1 MNKKIAAV
9 CLGVFLIGCAGGG
22 SLAYANHKKGVEA
35 QSLLASLSQTQ
46 DNWEVEQFIR
56 TQEEQRP
63 DGLEES
69 QIATGSRYTGITY
82 NNVSVASAGNG
93 TAVSAEGGNEGNNK
107 EDNGFLDNILSKKD
121 QDVKQTKTP
130 DDSSNAADAVDV
142 EVTSADTSKTI
153 GRVAIQSGS
162 LNIRAAGSTDG
173 EVIGQAYK
181 DDKLEIIGQE
191 GVWYQIITANGLQGY
206 VSSTYVEIV
215 K

>member
-1 MNKKIAAV
+1 MNKKIVAV
-9 CLGVFLIGCAGGG
+9 CLVVFLIGCAGGG
-22 SLAYANHKKGVEA
+22 SLAYANHKKGMEA

-56 TQEEQRP
+56 AQEEQRP

-93 TAVSAEGGNEGNNK
+93 SAASDEGSNEGNNK
-107 EDNGFLDNILSKKD
+107 EESGFLSNILNKKD
-121 QDVKQTKTP
+121 NKQTATQE
-130 DDSSNAADAVDV
+130 DSSNTVDAANV
-142 EVTSADTSKTI
+142 EETPADTNKTI

-181 DDKLEIIGQE
+181 DDKLEIIGQD